1 MKVNFLDIEYDSNLA
16 NCAKKLYD
24 FIDDGIN
31 RFSIW
36 DDFEN
41 HYIIQDEKTNRFFL
55 WEDTYETFSD
65 EDLDKLENGEVNYII
80 GKDKKEFL
88 CNKDGL
94 FYLVP
99 IQCFDEF
106 MAIEGDVYDENGNL
120 VNDDIFY
127 LSCYTSL
134 DYFRVN
140 LGLDY

>member
-1 MKVNFLDIEYDSNLA
+1 MKFNGFNFYDSKLDDCSRQLIEYIS
-16 NCAKKLYD
+16 
-24 FIDDGIN
+24 DGIN

-36 DDFEN
+36 DDFHNHIIIEN
-41 HYIIQDEKTNRFFL
+41 EWLNKLLLWDE
-55 WEDTYETFSD
+55 ETYETFSE
-65 EDLDKLENGEVNYII
+65 EDLDKLENGTINYLI

-88 CNKDGL
+88 CNKDGI

-106 MAIEGDVYDENGNL
+106 MAIEGNVYDENGNL

-127 LSCYTSL
+127 LSCYSSL
-134 DYFRVN
+134 DYFRIN